1 MAVGIVK
8 IEVKIEECY
17 KPTDANMDLWRS
29 GVVGSL
35 GACQGGAY
43 DPKLA
48 KSALAGQ
55 GLDLFIA
62 TLKKG
67 GQHAPLFQS

>member
-8 IEVKIEECY
+8 IKTKIEECY
-17 KPTDANMDLWRS
+17 RPTDAEVDIWRS
-29 GVVGSL
+29 GAVGSL

-48 KSALAGQ
+48 KRALAGQ
-55 GLDLFIA
+55 GLDLFI
-62 TLKKG
+62 TTPKKG
-67 GQHAPLFQS
+67 GAL